1 MPPSSH
7 LCEICIVYIFE
18 YPVSLSLCLSLPS
31 VLSEEG
37 SLPDNHP
44 GQSGGRGV
52 VTVTVSPTE
61 SGQVF
66 SPSAPSRARGGGES
80 LNTPRW
86 SEE

>member
-44 GQSGGRGV
+44 GQSGGRAGCCHRI
-52 VTVTVSPTE
+52 TVSPTE

-66 SPSAPSRARGGGES
+66 SRSAPSRARGGEKA
-80 LNTPRW
+80 
-86 SEE
+86 